1 MPITFAIDAQSA
13 NKEHR
18 TGVEWHAY
26 HLIQALKAQTL
37 REGERVILYSPTPL
51 QGELGT
57 LPDGWESRVLTWPG
71 RGWMKLRMSWEML
84 WHKPNVLFVP
94 AQGLPLFAP
103 RNAKKK
109 RATVTTIHDVGFIRA
124 AARYDRRARRELLV
138 QTKHAIKR
146 ATQIFAVS
154 AFTKSELVET
164 FRVAED
170 RVTVVSNGIDVQTYK
185 RLPQPEVQQ
194 TLQALRLSRHFFLYV
209 GRMDAKKNV
218 GTLIRAFE
226 LFKSGRGMGD
236 PFELI
241 LVGSPGYGFDEIKT
255 YYERSPVKDS
265 IRYLG
270 YLPSNEVAGLMNA
283 ATAFVFPSW
292 YEGFGVPV
300 LEAMACGAPV
310 IASDIGA
317 HREIASD
324 AALLVSPMESEAIAK
339 TMRRVA
345 EEHGLSE
352 SMREKGLARAAQY
365 TWDAAAKTVL
375 ESLRK
380 LVE

>member
-1 MPITFAIDAQSA
+1 MGSVFAVDAASA

-26 HLIQALKAQTL
+26 HLIQALKTQPL
-37 REGERVILYSPTPL
+37 FEGERVILYSPTPL

-71 RGWMKLRMSWEML
+71 RGWMKLRMGWEML
-84 WHKPNVLFVP
+84 WHAPNVLFVP

-109 RATVTTIHDVGFIRA
+109 RATVTTVHDVGFLRISE
-124 AARYDRRARRELLV
+124 RYDGRSRRLLGV
-138 QTKHAIKR
+138 QTKHAVKR
-146 ATQIFAVS
+146 ATQLFAVS
-154 AFTKSELVET
+154 AFTKKELVET
-164 FRVAED
+164 YRVPEE
-170 RVTVVSNGIDVQTYK
+170 RVTVVSNGIDANTYR
-185 RLPQPEVQQ
+185 RLPEADVAR
-194 TLQALRLSRHFFLYV
+194 TLQALRLSKHFFLYV

-218 GTLIRAFE
+218 TTLIRAFE

-241 LVGSPGYGFDEIKT
+241 LVGSPGFGYDEIKL
-255 YYERSPVKDS
+255 YVERSPVRDS

-270 YLPSNEVAGLMNA
+270 YLSSPEAAALMNA

-317 HREIASD
+317 HREITGD
-324 AALLVSPMESEAIAK
+324 AALLVLPRESEAIARA
-339 TMRRVA
+339 MRRVG
-345 EEHGLSE
+345 EEHGLSI
-352 SMREKGLARAAQY
+352 SMREKGFARVALY
-365 TWDAAAKTVL
+365 SWDSAAKTVL
-375 ESLRK
+375 ESMRG